1 MDARWTIRGISRQ
14 ARVMMEQL
22 HASTGIPYGRLISL
36 AIRHWVHRLPPEGLL
51 LQLRKLPAAD
61 RRASNDPP

>member
-1 MDARWTIRGISRQ
+1 MDARWTIRGISLQ
-14 ARVMMEQL
+14 ARAMMEEL

-36 AIRHWVHRLPPEGLL
+36 AIQHLVNRLPPEGLL

-61 RRASNDPP
+61 RRTSNDAL